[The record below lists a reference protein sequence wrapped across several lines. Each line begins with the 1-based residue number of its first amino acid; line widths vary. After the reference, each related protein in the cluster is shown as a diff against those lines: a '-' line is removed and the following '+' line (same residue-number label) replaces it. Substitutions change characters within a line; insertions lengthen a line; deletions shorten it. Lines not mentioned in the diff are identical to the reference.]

1 MPAPSLPAEA
11 DHRSRDEFLV
21 RLGRELRG
29 PLAPICNALYLLR
42 RHPDQATVVVS
53 AQEILDR
60 QVRYLVHLVDDLL
73 DMSRLAQGELT
84 LQREDVDLRQLAAE
98 VVEER
103 RAAFA
108 AADLGLD
115 AFLPP
120 GPLWVPGDRARLAQ
134 VLATLFE
141 NALKFTLPGGRL
153 EVHLAADADRGQ
165 AVLTV
170 RDTGVGI
177 EPERLPGLFDPFVPA
192 TPMPSGRNGLG
203 LDLAVAK
210 GLIERHGGTIEAA
223 SAGRGTGTTFTLR
236 LASAAEPHTG
246 LAAPG
251 GRLRPSRPLSVVIVE
266 DDLDSAES
274 LALLLQLLG
283 HKVAVAH
290 TGEGGIAAVRAT
302 RPDVVLCDIGLPDL
316 DGFAVARAL
325 RGDPS
330 TAGVPLVAI
339 TGYGEED
346 ARRQAVEA
354 GFEHHLVKPVDPDRL
369 FELLA
374 EYAARAAP
382 MPSTVAPAAESD

>member
-1 MPAPSLPAEA
+1 MRDPVLPDAA
-11 DHRSRDEFLV
+11 VDRSRDEFLV

-42 RHPDQATVVVS
+42 RHPGEATVVVS

-73 DMSRLAQGELT
+73 DMSRLAQGELA
-84 LQREDVDLRQLAAE
+84 LQREDVDLRELAAE
-98 VVEER
+98 VVEAR
-103 RAAFA
+103 RVVFET
-108 AADLGLD
+108 ADLGLD
-115 AFLPP
+115 ALLPP
-120 GPLWVPGDRARLAQ
+120 GPLWVVGDRARLGQ

-141 NALKFTLPGGRL
+141 NALKFTPPGGR
-153 EVHLAADADRGQ
+153 VDVRLAEDADRDQ

-170 RDTGVGI
+170 RETGVGI
-177 EPERLPGLFDPFVPA
+177 EPERLARLLDPLVPA
-192 TPMPSGRNGLG
+192 APMPAGRGGLG

-210 GLIERHGGTIEAA
+210 GLMERQGGTIEAA
-223 SAGRGTGTTFTLR
+223 SAGLGTGTTFTLR
-236 LASAAEPHTG
+236 LARA
-246 LAAPG
+246 AAPRAEG
-251 GRLRPSRPLSVVIVE
+251 AAPEGRLRPARPLSVVIVE

-274 LALLLQLLG
+274 LGLLLQLLG
-283 HKVAVAH
+283 HKVVVAH
-290 TGEGGIAAVRAT
+290 TGERGIAAVRTT

-325 RGDPS
+325 RGDPA

-339 TGYGEED
+339 TGYGEEE
-346 ARRQAVEA
+346 ARRQAAEA

-374 EYAARAAP
+374 EYAEKAVP
-382 MPSTVAPAAESD
+382 IPSTAAPAAEPV

>member
-1 MPAPSLPAEA
+1 
-11 DHRSRDEFLV
+11 
-21 RLGRELRG
+21 
-29 PLAPICNALYLLR
+29 
-42 RHPDQATVVVS
+42 
-53 AQEILDR
+53 
-60 QVRYLVHLVDDLL
+60 
-73 DMSRLAQGELT
+73 
-84 LQREDVDLRQLAAE
+84 
-98 VVEER
+98 
-103 RAAFA
+103 
-108 AADLGLD
+108 
-115 AFLPP
+115 
-120 GPLWVPGDRARLAQ
+120 
-134 VLATLFE
+134 
-141 NALKFTLPGGRL
+141 
-153 EVHLAADADRGQ
+153 
-165 AVLTV
+165 
-170 RDTGVGI
+170 
-177 EPERLPGLFDPFVPA
+177 
-192 TPMPSGRNGLG
+192 
-203 LDLAVAK
+203 
-210 GLIERHGGTIEAA
+210 
-223 SAGRGTGTTFTLR
+223 R

-283 HKVAVAH
+283 HKVAVGH